1 MRCDNGF
8 TLHFP
13 KKGGWHDVVTVPFHC
28 PLSSFR
34 ELRVP
39 SSCSTVTFRSPE
51 LYHGASAVFMET
63 EISLQWQKLGI
74 LNEMATW
81 TCEVWG
87 ILQMNYDGTAGLETF
102 SLVAKDKRGL
112 SPHPEAS
119 KSSADEFRILSLG
132 GCFQV
137 VWQQAVPVATKLLD
151 FHRELLLQNS
161 ICNPVGSRPTADPWH
176 SRDGWDVSAQQRQ
189 LGLDFL
195 SISSCMHV
203 FAITRWWDFWALVFQ
218 VHWYAEFQRNCTK
231 WFLGHRTKVPYK
243 PSTAY
248 FSYLL

>member
-119 KSSADEFRILSLG
+119 QSSANEFWILSLA

-137 VWQQAVPVATKLLD
+137 VWQQAVPVATNLLG

-176 SRDGWDVSAQQRQ
+176 SRDGWDASARQRQ
-189 LGLDFL
+189 LWLGYLY
-195 SISSCMHV
+195 ISSCKSV
-203 FAITRWWDFWALVFQ
+203 FAITRWWDFWALVFL
-218 VHWYAEFQRNCTK
+218 VHWSAEFQRNCTK
-231 WFLGHRTKVPYK
+231 WFLDHRTKVPYK